1 MNYLAITVHI
11 FPNRYHILSIITII
25 RIIPCV
31 QEVVTPILYNELLYK
46 LDQPLTGH
54 TVPHTS
60 MGETHHMIHLF
71 IIISSFLS
79 VHKIW
84 ILLSSV
90 SRGLLQVRD
99 KVAFRKWIYWEKKKI
114 SWIKRNFFFN
124 FKKRKNESVVLFPP
138 ASLCSR
144 GLWLWKI

>member
-1 MNYLAITVHI
+1 MNTIWLIIQAGRQIFALMLNELFSNNSAYISKQIPYIVNYYNYSHNTVRPGSSY
-11 FPNRYHILSIITII
+11 PN
-25 RIIPCV
+25 
-31 QEVVTPILYNELLYK
+31 LYNKLLYN

-114 SWIKRNFFFN
+114 SWIKRNF
-124 FKKRKNESVVLFPP
+124 
-138 ASLCSR
+138 
-144 GLWLWKI
+144 